1 MVVERMMKMFCK
13 MRRFKQQLST
23 EECVAIMKR
32 EKRGV
37 LSVLGDDGYE
47 S

>member
-1 MVVERMMKMFCK
+1 MFRK
-13 MRRFKQQLST
+13 MRRCKQQLPA
-23 EECVAIMKR
+23 EECVAILKR

-37 LSVLGDDGYE
+37 VSVPGDDGYE

>member
-1 MVVERMMKMFCK
+1 MFRK
-13 MRRFKQQLST
+13 MRRFKQQLPA
-23 EECVAIMKR
+23 EEGMAILKR

-37 LSVLGDDGYE
+37 LSVPGDDGDE

>member
-1 MVVERMMKMFCK
+1 MFRK
-13 MRRFKQQLST
+13 MRRFKQQLPA

-37 LSVLGDDGYE
+37 L
-47 S
+47 

>member
-1 MVVERMMKMFCK
+1 MFRE
-13 MRRFKQQLST
+13 MRRFKQQLPA

-37 LSVLGDDGYE
+37 LSVLGDDGYP
-47 S
+47 

>member
-1 MVVERMMKMFCK
+1 MFCK

>member
-1 MVVERMMKMFCK
+1 MTMFRK
-13 MRRFKQQLST
+13 MRRFKQQLPA
-23 EECVAIMKR
+23 EECVAILKR

>member
-1 MVVERMMKMFCK
+1 MFRK
-13 MRRFKQQLST
+13 MRRFKQQLPA
-23 EECVAIMKR
+23 EECVAILKR
-32 EKRGV
+32 EKRWV